1 MLSTRDLAIHY
12 NGIRAVQGVTI
23 EVGEGEVVAILG
35 LNGAGKSSVLRAIMG
50 LVSKTQGFVSL
61 DDTDITDSATSQIV
75 RLGMS
80 LVPENRGIFARMSV
94 RDNLRMGMLL
104 KERGTVLSDRLNMV
118 LGLFPRL
125 AERMA
130 QRAGTLS
137 GGEQQMLAIGRAL
150 LQGPKVLLLDEPSLG
165 LSPKL
170 TEEVLDKIIAIN
182 REGVTVVLVE
192 QRTTLALEISSRA
205 YVLNAG
211 RLVCE
216 GKSAELAVDGR
227 ARQLCFGEL

>member
-1 MLSTRDLAIHY
+1 MLSTRDLAVHYRGIH
-12 NGIRAVQGVTI
+12 AVQGVSI
-23 EVGEGEVVAILG
+23 NVQRGEIVGLLG

-50 LVSKTQGFVSL
+50 LVPKQQGAVAL
-61 DDTDITDSATSQIV
+61 GDDDITNLATPGIV

-80 LVPENRGIFARMSV
+80 LVPEHRGIFGMMTV
-94 RDNLRMGMLL
+94 RDNLRMGLVL
-104 KERGTVLSDRLNMV
+104 PRDRETAGERWEAVLE
-118 LGLFPRL
+118 LFPRL
-125 AERMA
+125 ADRMG

-150 LQGPKVLLLDEPSLG
+150 LQAPRVLLLDEPSLG

-170 TEEVLDKIIAIN
+170 TEEVLERVATVN
-182 REGVTVVLVE
+182 RQGVTVLLVE
-192 QRTTLALEISSRA
+192 QRTSLALQLCSRA

-216 GKSAELAVDGR
+216 GASGDLAADDR
-227 ARQLCFGEL
+227 IRQLCFGDL